1 VIVLSP
7 SHCLAFK
14 GVSVYKEGLFNTP
27 LGNIQIDSELAGK
40 LISAYDKADF
50 IPQAFQKE
58 HSLEVE
64 LPFLQKVLGDFKL
77 VPVVCGQ
84 LDYTD
89 TQDLARALIKVN
101 QGKKVLIVV
110 STDLSHYYPYL
121 RASEMDSKF
130 ISHVKDTDSLGMWQ
144 SNSRG
149 DSEACGIVPV
159 LVLLNYAKELGL
171 KPQILNYA
179 NSGDVTGDK
188 SKVVGY
194 VSVIFLKG
202 EEEMLSQAQK
212 KRLLEIARQSI
223 SDYLST
229 GKRTDFKES
238 DPALNAKNG
247 AFVTLHKGG
256 NLRGCIGSFTSS
268 EPLYQVI
275 AKMAIESATEDPR
288 FSPTTREELNDIEIE
303 ISVLTEPKLIDD
315 WRKIRLGIDGVIV
328 RRGFSSGVFLPQ
340 VATETGWS
348 LEEFLSQLCWQKA
361 GLSSD
366 AYKDPKTQLYTFQAY
381 VFSE

>member
-1 VIVLSP
+1 
-7 SHCLAFK
+7 
-14 GVSVYKEGLFNTP
+14 
-27 LGNIQIDSELAGK
+27 
-40 LISAYDKADF
+40 
-50 IPQAFQKE
+50 
-58 HSLEVE
+58 
-64 LPFLQKVLGDFKL
+64 
-77 VPVVCGQ
+77 
-84 LDYTD
+84 
-89 TQDLARALIKVN
+89 
-101 QGKKVLIVV
+101 
-110 STDLSHYYPYL
+110 
-121 RASEMDSKF
+121 
-130 ISHVKDTDSLGMWQ
+130 MWQ

-288 FSPTTREELNDIEIE
+288 FSPLTKEELNDVKIE

-315 WRKIRLGIDGVIV
+315 WRKIKLGTDGVIV

-348 LEEFLSQLCWQKA
+348 LEKFLSELCWQKA
-361 GLSSD
+361 GLSPD

-381 VFSE
+381 VFSEE